1 VSDFEVIPSFWDS
14 FLFSKGGLVDVANI
28 DTVLQSM
35 DMQFTEEEID
45 TFMEKVPIDGEY
57 VHLIVPVRHIWG
69 CVHVDIVNSGKESFH

>member
-1 VSDFEVIPSFWDS
+1 
-14 FLFSKGGLVDVANI
+14 VDVANI

-57 VHLIVPVRHIWG
+57 VHLIVPVRHI
-69 CVHVDIVNSGKESFH
+69 